1 MTEPT
6 ERAPRARKTA
16 QPEDVPAAL
25 AAPVR
30 DLAAE
35 FNRFIESCGGDVRL
49 SLAWE
54 VQRQADN
61 LFRTARSSWVVE
73 AWCLGAVAGTFDL
86 LRIERGRTDQPTV
99 LGTVPLP

>member
-16 QPEDVPAAL
+16 QPEAAPAAL
-25 AAPVR
+25 VR

-99 LGTVPLP
+99 LGTVPLPPLP